1 MAGHK
6 VFISYS
12 RRDAAYVGQLVHFL
26 HEHHVPVW
34 ADNAINHGDHW
45 EDVIVAEIDDCA
57 AFVPVMTPEAWSS
70 AWVRNEVARARAKD
84 KPILPLLLRGE
95 HFFGLSHLEAEDV
108 SGGTMPGPAY
118 VDRLRGLVEGDPVAQ
133 PSAPRPFVPARRRP
147 RWLLPAVVALA
158 VLAVVGTAV
167 AVVGRYRG
175 DAIPGA
181 GPDRSGTPGATS
193 AGTAVPEGDVVEHLA
208 SPEQIGPLTLF
219 YSAPDASKGSASFG
233 FQLEQR
239 TESVYLLYNEGQNTA
254 AVSVLAAA
262 GRLPRPDLVLPDYL
276 VAMDRSTLVDANHGQ
291 LPGTGKCGT
300 LAGSDKTLVSCV
312 WADPGSLGQMYCYFR
327 SQADCAAL
335 FPQVRDA
342 ILKRG

>member
-45 EDVIVAEIDDCA
+45 EDVIVREIDDCA
-57 AFVPVMTPEAWSS
+57 A
-70 AWVRNEVARARAKD
+70 
-84 KPILPLLLRGE
+84 
-95 HFFGLSHLEAEDV
+95 
-108 SGGTMPGPAY
+108 
-118 VDRLRGLVEGDPVAQ
+118 
-133 PSAPRPFVPARRRP
+133 FVPARRRP

-181 GPDRSGTPGATS
+181 GPDRSGTPGARS
-193 AGTAVPEGDVVEHLA
+193 PGTAVPEGDVVEHLA

-276 VAMDRSTLVDANHGQ
+276 VAMDRSTLVDADLGD
-291 LPGTGKCGT
+291 LPGIGKCGT

-312 WADPGSLGQMYCYFR
+312 WADSGSLGQVYCYFR
-327 SQADCAAL
+327 SQSDCAAL
-335 FPQVRDA
+335 FPQVRNA